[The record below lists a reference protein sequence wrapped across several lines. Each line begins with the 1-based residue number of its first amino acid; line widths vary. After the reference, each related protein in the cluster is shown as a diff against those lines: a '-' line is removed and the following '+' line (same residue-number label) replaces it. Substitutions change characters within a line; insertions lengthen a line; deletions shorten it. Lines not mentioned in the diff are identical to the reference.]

1 MKTPYG
7 HSIYETKN
15 PTEEALVHDAAKALQ
30 PQFSGQHT
38 ELCTR
43 LDRAV
48 AELCAGAEAALV
60 LEALQDEAESADQ
73 LAAAYAR
80 LLRERDLDALPRE
93 ARLELY
99 LQAAWCCS
107 QLDEHDA
114 TTLQAAT
121 LALELSPAD
130 ERALALAEPLLLEAE
145 QYSEL
150 SNLYAVAATSAGNEA
165 RARQLLERAIH
176 MLEPLPAATPAV
188 LGLTERLQRLSTLRD
203 GDEALLAIAE
213 SGSPEERS
221 GAIVKLGERW
231 LGSGNAHDGL
241 HKLRIDVA
249 TVASDAALDVLE
261 RLFDQVEDA
270 ARLEATLLRRV
281 ELEPTGIGRARALEK
296 LARFHLN
303 SQEDEPRAGQAFS
316 DAAEAYAREGEA
328 DDAERCYEKLL
339 EVSPDDLRGAS
350 QLLRLRGAAL
360 DFTGVADAF
369 SVVLRAS
376 DDNRAATEL
385 LLGLASDAERAGAAE
400 EFAELADSVLWR
412 LSETEQELAGRLLRQ
427 SARLFVLGTR
437 YDEAAELY
445 RRLIA
450 DKATSEDL
458 DAYQALIDAHP
469 GGEWRQNQQRWL
481 FEWQE
486 HHTSDRPTLL
496 LAWARFEEQE
506 LGDPEAAI
514 DVLSRAAE
522 LAPDRAEIWQNLTR
536 LRLSEGDGQGGLVA
550 AGELRRLG
558 GELDDGLLHL
568 LLEQEPTAR
577 WALDRL
583 KLTLSA
589 EQRWPELFALYERAI
604 DATSEERARAELL
617 DEAAIAARDVAQ
629 DRARALAYWEQH
641 AALVPD
647 EPRVDLALDR
657 LYEQSADRAGLIA
670 HTRRRLGRASP
681 ESRPALLRRIAT
693 LSLDEGALGDALEAA
708 ELLSPD
714 DPAETERL
722 LEQVLARCLELPSD
736 TAGHGSGRRAAQ
748 ILRKRQEEAEN
759 PQERARLLRAEL
771 RLVSEIDERR
781 GLLSELSRVCERELT
796 DVDAAFEVEREL
808 FVLTRAEK
816 DRKRLEKLAKKSG
829 RHAELCETYADIAP
843 LLSELSERQGML
855 RRAAAVA
862 RERLQDRALTL
873 QLFRRMFEQDA
884 ARACQTYADLREEL
898 PNVPE
903 TFDALCWL
911 LEESQRFEELAQT
924 LSEAAER
931 EPAPDLLKR
940 LGRLQADR
948 LGLPAKAVATHLCAS
963 DSHAAAEVFLRGPS
977 VFGEDPA
984 TVLELSRRLAS
995 AGEPEGAVRVLRHQL
1010 AFYEQR
1016 NSAQRKL
1023 VQLELVPMLE
1033 LTGASEEAAS
1043 ELSDA
1048 AKRFPADAE
1057 VQRACAASAASRYD
1071 WDRAEQCYR
1080 SLLLLLHGSDAEHEL
1095 RRASVYVA
1103 LAAIKRRRGQE
1114 AEAAELLES
1123 AFEAAL
1129 GNATELSALTQ
1140 SLLDDEQWQAA
1151 ERACM
1156 ELLGLARDLL
1166 TAAKA
1171 LGAVSR
1177 LVAHR
1182 PSFELLTRGR
1192 QVAERLL
1199 ASEAEQL
1206 SPTDRVGAELA
1217 LCGALLA
1224 SEVAAD
1230 RDDAWPRLERLVTH
1244 PDVPVGAW
1252 ALLARASELR
1262 ADPEK
1267 LSFALGAWLEREPAN
1282 AELLSRAL
1290 GAAVKQ
1296 GEVDRALYYAD
1307 RLQRT
1312 GAAADAETMS
1322 ELRKLC
1328 VRSGK
1333 TERAVSLLLQEAEH
1347 EQQAPKRAAL
1357 LIEAAELQLAAGQ
1370 TQAAL
1375 DNAARARRLDPASAD
1390 AVLLIAK
1397 VTLEQ
1402 GRRGEALDLL
1412 TSYAESKERR
1422 RGKPLAKL
1430 LRLAADLRLERDEPA
1445 EALALL
1451 QEAHQLDKTDLDTA
1465 LLVGL
1470 LAVDLD
1476 RLETAASAL
1485 RVLIA
1490 QRELGTREG
1499 AAARSLN
1506 LARGYFQLARIEH
1519 HHGKKT
1525 NAKRMALRALEE
1537 DPSLLPAQRLIR
1549 ELGLS

>member
-1 MKTPYG
+1 
-7 HSIYETKN
+7 
-15 PTEEALVHDAAKALQ
+15 VDDAAKAPQ
-30 PQFSGQHT
+30 PQFSGQHV
-38 ELCTR
+38 ELCAR
-43 LDRAV
+43 LERVV
-48 AELCAGAEAALV
+48 AELCAGADATLV
-60 LEALQDEAESADQ
+60 LEALQDEAEPSNE
-73 LAAAYAR
+73 LAAAYAQ
-80 LLRERDLDALPRE
+80 LLRDRDLDAVPRA
-93 ARLELY
+93 ARMELY

-145 QYSEL
+145 QYSAL

-176 MLEPLPAATPAV
+176 MLAPLPAATPAV
-188 LGLTERLQRLSTLRD
+188 LGLTERMQQLSTLRN

-213 SGSPEERS
+213 SGSPAER
-221 GAIVKLGERW
+221 GAAIVKLGERW
-231 LGSGNAHDGL
+231 LGAGNAHDGVS
-241 HKLRIDVA
+241 KLRIDLA
-249 TVASDAALDVLE
+249 TVDSDAALDVLE
-261 RLFDQVEDA
+261 RLFDQVEDV

-281 ELEPTGIGRARALEK
+281 ELEPSGIGRARALER
-296 LARFHLN
+296 LARSYLEA
-303 SQEDEPRAGQAFS
+303 QDDKPRAGQAFS
-316 DAAEAYAREGEA
+316 DAAEAYASEGET
-328 DDAERCYEKLL
+328 DDAERAYEKLL
-339 EVSPDDLRGAS
+339 ELSPDDLRAAS
-350 QLLRLRGAAL
+350 QLLRLRGASGNFA
-360 DFTGVADAF
+360 GVADAF
-369 SVVLRAS
+369 SVVLRAT

-412 LSETEQELAGRLLRQ
+412 LSETERELAARLLRQ
-427 SARLFVLGTR
+427 SARLFTLGTR

-450 DKATSEDL
+450 DRATSEDL
-458 DAYQALIDAHP
+458 DAYQALIDTHP
-469 GGEWRQNQQRWL
+469 GGEWRRNQQRWL

-486 HHTSDRPTLL
+486 HHTSDRPTILL
-496 LAWARFEEQE
+496 SWARFEEQE

-514 DVLSRAAE
+514 DVLARAAE
-522 LAPDRAEIWQNLTR
+522 LAPDRAEIWENLTR
-536 LRLSEGDGQGGLVA
+536 LRLAEGDGPGGLLA

-558 GELDDGLLHL
+558 RELDAGLLGL

-577 WALDRL
+577 WALDRV

-604 DATSEERARAELL
+604 DATPDENARAELL

-629 DRARALAYWEQH
+629 DRGRALAYWERH
-641 AALVPD
+641 AALVPG

-657 LYEQSADRAGLIA
+657 LYEQSGDRTGLIA
-670 HTRRRLGRASP
+670 HARRRLGQASP
-681 ESRPALLRRIAT
+681 EARPALLRRIAT
-693 LSLDEGALGDALEAA
+693 LSLEEGMLADALDAA

-714 DPAETERL
+714 DAAEAERL
-722 LEQVLARCLELPSD
+722 LEQVLARCLELASD
-736 TAGHGSGRRAAQ
+736 ESLQGPGRRAAQ
-748 ILRKRQEEAEN
+748 TLRKRHEAAEN
-759 PQERARLLRAEL
+759 PQQRARLLRAEL
-771 RLVSEIDERR
+771 RLVGELDDRR
-781 GLLSELSRVCERELT
+781 GLLNELSRLCERELS
-796 DVDAAFEVEREL
+796 DADGAFDVEREL
-808 FVLTRAEK
+808 FFLTRAEK
-816 DRKRLEKLAKKSG
+816 DRKRLEKLAKKAG
-829 RHAELCETYADIAP
+829 RYAELCEIYAEIAP
-843 LLSELSERQGML
+843 ALDELADRQGLL
-855 RRAAAVA
+855 RRAADVA
-862 RERLQDRALTL
+862 RERLHDRALTL
-873 QLFRRMFEQDA
+873 QLFRRLLEQDA
-884 ARACQTYADLREEL
+884 ARATETYRALRDEQPDVTEA
-898 PNVPE
+898 
-903 TFDALCWL
+903 FDALCWL
-911 LEESQRFEELAQT
+911 LEESQRFEELAQA
-924 LSEAAER
+924 LADAAER
-931 EPAPDLLKR
+931 SPTPELLTR

-948 LGLPAKAVATHLCAS
+948 LGMPAEAVATHLSANN
-963 DSHAAAEVFLRGPS
+963 SHAAGEVFLRAPS
-977 VFGEDPA
+977 VFGEEPG
-984 TVLELSRRLAS
+984 TVLGLSRRLAS
-995 AGEPEGAVRVLRHQL
+995 AGEPEGALRVLRHQL

-1023 VQLELVPMLE
+1023 VQLELVQLLE
-1033 LTGASEEAAS
+1033 VTGASEEAAS
-1043 ELSDA
+1043 ELGDA

-1057 VQRACAASAASRYD
+1057 VQRACAASAASRHD

-1080 SLLLLLHGSDAEHEL
+1080 ALLLLLHGSGAEQEL

-1123 AFEAAL
+1123 AFETAL
-1129 GNATELSALTQ
+1129 GNVTELSALAQ
-1140 SLLDDEQWQAA
+1140 SLLDDEQWQPA
-1151 ERACM
+1151 ERASLS
-1156 ELLGLARDLL
+1156 LLGLARDLP
-1166 TAAKA
+1166 TAAKV

-1182 PSFELLTRGR
+1182 PSVELLTRAR
-1192 QVAERLL
+1192 EVAERLL
-1199 ASEAEQL
+1199 ASDAEQL
-1206 SPTDRVGAELA
+1206 SPSERLGAELA

-1224 SEVAAD
+1224 SEVDAD
-1230 RDDAWPRLERLVTH
+1230 RDDASLRLERLITH
-1244 PDVPVGAW
+1244 ADVPVAAW
-1252 ALLARASELR
+1252 ALLARAAELR
-1262 ADPEK
+1262 GDPEK
-1267 LSFALGAWLEREPAN
+1267 LSVALSAWLEREPAN
-1282 AELLSRAL
+1282 AELLGRAL

-1296 GEVDRALYYAD
+1296 GEVDRALDYAD

-1312 GAAADAETMS
+1312 SASVDADITS

-1328 VRSGK
+1328 VRAGK
-1333 TERAVSLLLQEAEH
+1333 TERAVSLLTQEAEH
-1347 EQQAPKRAAL
+1347 ERQAPKRAAL
-1357 LIEAAELQLAAGQ
+1357 LAEAAELQLAAGQ

-1375 DNAARARRLDPASAD
+1375 DNAAQARQLDPASAD

-1397 VTLEQ
+1397 VALEQ

-1430 LRLAADLRLERDEPA
+1430 LRLAADLRLEHDELA

-1499 AAARSLN
+1499 AAARSLH
-1506 LARGYFQLARIEH
+1506 LARGYFQLARIEQ

-1537 DPSLLPAQRLIR
+1537 DPSLQPAQRLLH

>member
-1 MKTPYG
+1 
-7 HSIYETKN
+7 
-15 PTEEALVHDAAKALQ
+15 VDDAAKAPQ
-30 PQFSGQHT
+30 PQFSGQHV
-38 ELCTR
+38 ELCAR

-48 AELCAGAEAALV
+48 AELCAGSDATVV
-60 LEALQDEAESADQ
+60 LEALQDEAETPDQ

-80 LLRERDLDALPRE
+80 LLRERDLDAVPRV
-93 ARLELY
+93 ARLELC

-121 LALELSPAD
+121 LALELAPAD

-145 QYSEL
+145 RYSEL
-150 SNLYAVAATSAGNEA
+150 SNLYAVAATSAGNES

-176 MLEPLPAATPAV
+176 MLAPFPAATPAV
-188 LGLTERLQRLSTLRD
+188 LGLTERLQRLPTLRD
-203 GDEALLAIAE
+203 GDDALLAIAE
-213 SGSPEERS
+213 SGSAAERS
-221 GAIVKLGERW
+221 AAIVKLGERW
-231 LGSGNAHDGL
+231 LGAGNARDGVS
-241 HKLRIDVA
+241 KLRIDLA
-249 TVASDAALDVLE
+249 TVDSDAVLDVLE

-270 ARLEATLLRRV
+270 PRLQATLLRRA
-281 ELEPTGIGRARALEK
+281 EIEPTSVGRARALEK
-296 LARFHLN
+296 LARFYLEI
-303 SQEDEPRAGQAFS
+303 QQDEPRAGKAFS
-316 DAAEAYAREGEA
+316 DAAEAYAGEDET
-328 DDAERCYEKLL
+328 DDAQRCYEKLL
-339 EVSPDDLRGAS
+339 ELAPDDVRAAS
-350 QLLRLRGAAL
+350 QLSRLRGAVG
-360 DFTGVADAF
+360 DFAGVAEAF

-385 LLGLASDAERAGAAE
+385 LLSLASDAERAGAAE

-412 LSETEQELAGRLLRQ
+412 LPDTDREMAARLLRQ
-427 SARLFVLGTR
+427 SAHLFVLGTR

-450 DKATSEDL
+450 DEATSEDL

-469 GGEWRQNQQRWL
+469 SGEWRRNQQRWL

-496 LAWARFEEQE
+496 LSWARFEEQE

-522 LAPDRAEIWQNLTR
+522 LAPDRAEIWENLTR
-536 LRLSEGDGQGGLVA
+536 LRLSEGDGAGGLLA

-558 GELDDGLLHL
+558 RELDDGLLHL

-577 WALDRL
+577 WALDRV

-604 DATSEERARAELL
+604 DATPEERARAELL

-629 DRARALAYWEQH
+629 DRARALSYWEQH
-641 AALVPD
+641 AALMPG

-657 LYEQSADRAGLIA
+657 LYEQSGDRAGLIA
-670 HTRRRLGRASP
+670 HTRRRLGQASP
-681 ESRPALLRRIAT
+681 ESRPALLRRIAK
-693 LSLDEGALGDALEAA
+693 LSLDEGALSEALEAA
-708 ELLSPD
+708 ELLSAD
-714 DPAETERL
+714 DPTEAERL
-722 LEQVLARCLELPSD
+722 LEQVLARCLELANDRAVQS
-736 TAGHGSGRRAAQ
+736 SGRRAAQ
-748 ILRKRQEEAEN
+748 ILRKRQEQAEN

-771 RLVSEIDERR
+771 RLVCELDDRR
-781 GLLSELSRVCERELT
+781 ALLSELSRLCERELS

-808 FVLTRAEK
+808 FVLTRSEK
-816 DRKRLEKLAKKSG
+816 DRKRLDKLAKKAG
-829 RHAELCETYADIAP
+829 RHAELCETYADAAALLEP
-843 LLSELSERQGML
+843 LGERQGML
-855 RRAAAVA
+855 RRAADVA
-862 RERLQDRALTL
+862 RERLRDRPLTL
-873 QLFRRMFEQDA
+873 QLFRRLFEQDA
-884 ARACQTYADLREEL
+884 AHATETYRTLREEL
-898 PNVPE
+898 PDVTE
-903 TFDALCWL
+903 AFDALCWL

-924 LSEAAER
+924 LIEAAER
-931 EPAPDLLKR
+931 SPAPELLKR

-948 LGLPAKAVATHLCAS
+948 LGMPAKAVATHLSAS
-963 DSHAAAEVFLRGPS
+963 DSHAAAEVFLRAPS

-984 TVLELSRRLAS
+984 TVLELSRRLVS
-995 AGEPEGAVRVLRHQL
+995 AGEPEGALRVLRHQL
-1010 AFYEQR
+1010 GFYEQR
-1016 NSAQRKL
+1016 NSTQRKL
-1023 VQLELVPMLE
+1023 VQLELVSVLE

-1043 ELSDA
+1043 ELDDA

-1080 SLLLLLHGSDAEHEL
+1080 ALLLLLHGSGAEPEL

-1114 AEAAELLES
+1114 PEAAELLES

-1129 GNATELSALTQ
+1129 GNAAELSALTQ
-1140 SLLDDEQWQAA
+1140 SLLDDQQWQAA
-1151 ERACM
+1151 ERASL
-1156 ELLGLARDLL
+1156 ELLELARDLP
-1166 TAAKA
+1166 TAAKV
-1171 LGAVSR
+1171 LGAISQ

-1182 PSFELLTRGR
+1182 PSVELLTRAR
-1192 QVAERLL
+1192 QLAERLL
-1199 ASEAEQL
+1199 TNEAEQL
-1206 SPTDRVGAELA
+1206 SPEDRLGAELA

-1224 SEVAAD
+1224 SEVVAD
-1230 RDDAWPRLERLVTH
+1230 RDDACLRLERLVKH
-1244 PDVPVGAW
+1244 ADVPVAAW
-1252 ALLARASELR
+1252 ALLARAAERR
-1262 ADPEK
+1262 ADPDK
-1267 LSFALGAWLEREPAN
+1267 LSFALSAWLEREPAN
-1282 AELLSRAL
+1282 AEVLSRSL
-1290 GAAVKQ
+1290 GAALKR
-1296 GEVDRALYYAD
+1296 GEVDAALDYAD
-1307 RLQRT
+1307 RLQRSGRT
-1312 GAAADAETMS
+1312 VDAETTS

-1333 TERAVSLLLQEAEH
+1333 TERAVSLLTQEAEH
-1347 EQQAPKRAAL
+1347 ERQAPKRAAL

-1375 DNAARARRLDPASAD
+1375 ENAARARQLDAASAD

-1397 VTLEQ
+1397 VALEQ

-1412 TSYAESKERR
+1412 TSHAESRERR

-1470 LAVDLD
+1470 VAVDLD
-1476 RLETAASAL
+1476 RLDTAASAL

-1499 AAARSLN
+1499 TAARSLN

-1537 DPSLLPAQRLIR
+1537 DPSLVPAQRLMR
-1549 ELGLS
+1549 ELGAS